1 MSRDKTPRGLRNMVI
16 SEPTYIN
23 LLVQSGMNYADIG
36 DQIGV
41 SASTIGEG
49 VRKNTIKQ
57 AYDLAAKSILQDRTR
72 PVSEEM
78 NKGEPMS
85 LHTLLAEMKWHF
97 EMKTVFDL
105 TEEEIKFLNK
115 PLREILKES

>member
-1 MSRDKTPRGLRNMVI
+1 MSMTEIAG
-16 SEPTYIN
+16 
-23 LLVQSGMNYADIG
+23 
-36 DQIGV
+36 QIGV
-41 SASTIGEG
+41 SSSTIGEAVG
-49 VRKNTIKQ
+49 HNTVKQ
-57 AYDLAAKSILQDRTR
+57 AYDLAAKCILQDRTR

-85 LHTLLAEMKWHF
+85 LHTLLAEMKYHF